1 MLQQA
6 GSTHPDSANPVSS
19 RRSTKFTFF
28 QNGGVVCVGNEKVRR
43 GEIVRVRTLIDID
56 ICTWTKVRIR
66 YIMSLKEDDYF
77 EAFEV

>member
-1 MLQQA
+1 M
-6 GSTHPDSANPVSS
+6 
-19 RRSTKFTFF
+19 
-28 QNGGVVCVGNEKVRR
+28 VCVGNEKVRR